1 MHNMRKEVIRLKKL
15 LIVLALVLV
24 VLTAG
29 CTLPNWI
36 TPGPEPEPEVPV
48 LSMEANVD
56 AVLILGEPNQ
66 IAWSIENV
74 GELNI
79 FKYVIT
85 FDVLYPME
93 TKDNVVF
100 TATGFALGIGEKAEG
115 ILDLIPYDIPETV
128 SVSWELFN

>member
-1 MHNMRKEVIRLKKL
+1 MKKL
-15 LIVLALVLV
+15 LMVLILLMAFALS
-24 VLTAG
+24 G
-29 CTLPNWI
+29 CALLDI
-36 TPGPEPEPEVPV
+36 IAPEPEPDPVPI
-48 LSMEANVD
+48 LTMEADVD
-56 AVLILGEPNQ
+56 AVLVEGEPDQ

-93 TKDNVVF
+93 TKDNILF
-100 TATGFALGIGEKAEG
+100 TVEGLALAIGEKHEG
-115 ILDLIPYDIPETV
+115 LLDLIPYDTPKTV